1 MVINLYADNRALN
14 NLQNKW
20 LRPQTPTVGEKLSD
34 TFRPKGALKPRIQT
48 AVKMVQKQVGGLD
61 VMLAKM
67 KERDAALFTKI
78 VEATQSHNTG
88 TARVLSGELAEIR
101 KVIGILSNARIMLQQ
116 VKLRLETAS
125 DIGDTVAAIVP
136 TIGLMKSL
144 KMQLGK
150 FMPGADQEITK
161 MADMLGSMM
170 TDTFTGDSAFESD
183 GATTEESESILRE
196 AAAIAAAQTDSKFP
210 NTPSDVGVQASADDA
225 RYM

>member
-1 MVINLYADNRALN
+1 VINLYPDYMLLT

-20 LRPQTPTVGEKLSD
+20 SRQSTPTVGEKLSD
-34 TFRPKGALKPRIQT
+34 TFRPKGALKPRIQS
-48 AVKMVQKQVGGLD
+48 AVKMVQKQVGVLD
-61 VMLAKM
+61 AMLTKM
-67 KERDAALFTKI
+67 KDRDATLFAKI
-78 VEATQSHNTG
+78 VDATQSHDAG

-101 KVIGILSNARIMLQQ
+101 KVITVLTNARIMLQQ

-150 FMPGADQEITK
+150 FMPGADQEITR

-170 TDTFTGDSAFESD
+170 TDTFTNDSAFESD
-183 GATTEESESILRE
+183 GTTTEESESILRE
-196 AAAIAAAQTDSKFP
+196 AAAIAEAHTDSKFP
-210 NTPSDVGVQASADDA
+210 NTPSDVGAQTSASDT